1 MQQLKTAM
9 KIKVGGNFNKLDTDC
24 TFCNQ
29 KIQKRYQCT
38 PKGCIKINNKV
49 KVLPTGLVAHDQIIL
64 KCQLIT
70 FDCKKILIY
79 RLRINWVAIKLHLKD
94 E

>member
-29 KIQKRYQCT
+29 KIQNRYQCT
-38 PKGCIKINNKV
+38 PKNCIKINNEV
-49 KVLPTGLVAHDQIIL
+49 KVLPTG
-64 KCQLIT
+64 
-70 FDCKKILIY
+70 
-79 RLRINWVAIKLHLKD
+79 
-94 E
+94 

>member
-38 PKGCIKINNKV
+38 PKDCIKINNKV
-49 KVLPTGLVAHDQIIL
+49 KVLPTG
-64 KCQLIT
+64 
-70 FDCKKILIY
+70 
-79 RLRINWVAIKLHLKD
+79 
-94 E
+94 

>member
-29 KIQKRYQCT
+29 KIQK
-38 PKGCIKINNKV
+38 
-49 KVLPTGLVAHDQIIL
+49 
-64 KCQLIT
+64 
-70 FDCKKILIY
+70 
-79 RLRINWVAIKLHLKD
+79 
-94 E
+94 